1 MLNIYSVLFVCAA
14 LWSTLV
20 FAAEE
25 EFNTAVATGEN
36 QIIVSPM
43 NILLDLEETA
53 SASAIVLDRDGL
65 PVEGLKLMVVSQDKT
80 KLKIIGDDF
89 TTSVSGSVEFALQ
102 GIQNGDFVITV
113 SDGAVSVHINAAV
126 KSLIRYV
133 LPYFYGDMQISL
145 INPTN
150 YTNYVKIQLHEN
162 NDRTSPP
169 VVVRLNEKEMIS
181 LQLSEELDT
190 KLAEGWVE
198 LFSTEILVGG
208 TWTNRGYVSFDQ
220 VRTYQ

>member
-1 MLNIYSVLFVCAA
+1 MLTIYSTVFFCAA
-14 LWSTLV
+14 LWITPV
-20 FAAEE
+20 FAADEE
-25 EFNTAVATGEN
+25 INTTAATGEN

-43 NILLDLEETA
+43 NILLNLEETA
-53 SASAIVLDRDGL
+53 SATVIVLDRDGT
-65 PVEGLKLMVVSQDKT
+65 PVEDLKLMVVSQDKT

-89 TTSVSGSVEFALQ
+89 TTSESGSVEFSLQ
-102 GIQNGDFVITV
+102 GKQNGDFIITV
-113 SDGAVSVHINAAV
+113 SDGAVSAYMNAAV

-133 LPYFYGDMQISL
+133 LPYFYGDMQLNL

-150 YTNYVKIQLHEN
+150 YPNYVKIQLHEN
-162 NDRTSPP
+162 NDRAVPP
-169 VVVRLNEKEMIS
+169 LVVRLSDKEMLS

-190 KLAEGWVE
+190 KLTEGWVE

-220 VRTYQ
+220 VQTYQ